1 MKLAGSIR
9 VTLYVIVLI
18 ALLPALGVIIYSGME
33 SRERS
38 MTEARAKVSEAAHI
52 LASQKKLI
60 FESTHVLLGTVSR
73 LEHVRRLE
81 PERTSALFNELVERY
96 AYYANLLLAD
106 TDGRIVAAAT
116 PWRDDI
122 SVAGRSEFNA
132 ALETGDFVLDSY
144 QPGPLTATPS
154 QRFAYPVHDKD
165 GKLVGVILGGLLSR
179 PETLAASLSHM
190 RERVVARIFD
200 KGGTIIAQYP
210 EAIGAER
217 NALAWRAMREAE
229 GDDGVL
235 AAVDIEGRPLI
246 VSYERLRQTPGE
258 APVVTVVLSMPERA
272 AYADA
277 DVELIEDL
285 LFLAVAGILAAVIA
299 FFLGRMVLLR
309 PLNKLIAVTRQLA
322 RGDLAVRTDMRAMP
336 GEMGQFARSFDA
348 MATALEARE
357 EDLVRAKSI
366 SDAANAAKSEFLAN
380 MSHEI
385 RTPMN
390 AVIGMAY
397 LAFKTPLSARQQSYI
412 NKIYVA
418 ANTLLGIINDILDFS
433 KIESGQLHIEYVPFH
448 LDDILDNLSAII
460 SQKAEE
466 KELEV
471 LFRVDK
477 NIPLTL
483 VGDPLRLSQVLT
495 NLANNAVKF
504 TEKGEIVISC
514 TLIENQGDHVK
525 VRFVVR
531 DTGIGITPEQQQRL
545 FQAFTQADGSTT
557 RRFGGTGLGLTITK
571 RLLELM
577 GGDIEV
583 ESVYGKGSTFSFS
596 LMFGYQAAAENV
608 PQVSGVGQTTR
619 VLVVDDNP
627 SANEVMLSLLADL
640 MLPGES
646 ASSAEEAFN
655 MLLRAEAEGKPF
667 SLVFMDWRMPVMDG
681 VEATYVL
688 RNKLGLMAP
697 PPVVIVTAF
706 GRDETLAHAVKA
718 GAAGVLYKPV
728 NKSYLYDSIMTLL
741 HDKEGNALLPERSPG
756 PYEAQREAY
765 QIPGARILLVED
777 NPVNQQIALELLEDA
792 GAKVSIASTGLEGVE
807 ALENSAEERPF
818 DLVLMDLQM
827 PVMDGYEATRRIR
840 ANSRFASIPIV
851 AMTAHAMIE
860 ERLKCLEL
868 GMNDHISKP
877 IEVNKFFNTLRLWLQ
892 TQPAGAAQSEEMVV
906 FGGPH
911 PNLVGMQHDTPAA
924 APARPGL
931 PDIPGLNM
939 EAALSRLNGNVELY
953 VRILRQFLRT
963 QYNAEEL
970 YKKAGERHDVA
981 AQKRVVH
988 TLRGLGGS
996 IGATILATSAALLE
1010 ETLSGAN
1017 GEDLAD
1023 VEKEAFS
1030 AHAAVLAMLVAAFP
1044 DEDLTAGSL
1053 NREAPGGSPGTS
1065 SGESPGTSSGQP
1077 PVVSPVLEELVA
1089 LLRDDDAAS
1098 SSFAEKHA
1106 DELRGVLG
1114 AQIYQD
1120 VVGAAA
1126 RFELEEALGILEKNG
1141 KI

>member
-1 MKLAGSIR
+1 MRLVGSIR
-9 VTLYVIVLI
+9 ITLYVIVLL
-18 ALLPALGVIIYSGME
+18 ALLPALGVILYSGME
-33 SRERS
+33 SREQS
-38 MTEARAKVSEAAHI
+38 MFEAREKVHEAAHTI
-52 LASQKKLI
+52 ASQKKLI
-60 FESTHVLLGTVSR
+60 LESTHVLLATIAR

-81 PERTSALFNELVERY
+81 PEQTSALFKELAEKY
-96 AYYANLLLAD
+96 SFYSNLSLAD
-106 TDGRIVAAAT
+106 INGNIVAAA
-116 PWRDDI
+116 RDWQSNA
-122 SVAGRSEFNA
+122 SVAEREEFKA
-132 ALETGDFVLDSY
+132 ALSSDGFVIGTYRL
-144 QPGPLTATPS
+144 GILTSVPAL
-154 QRFAYPVHDKD
+154 RVAYPVHDRY
-165 GKLVGVILGGLLSR
+165 GKAVGVILGGVQSR
-179 PETLAASLSHM
+179 SDSLPTILSHLQG
-190 RERVVARIFD
+190 RATARIFD
-200 KGGTIIAQYP
+200 KAGNVMAEFPQGGSS
-210 EAIGAER
+210 ER
-217 NALAWRAMREAE
+217 AAYAWEYIKEKA
-229 GDDGVL
+229 DDSGSFSADDAKGVRHIL
-235 AAVDIEGRPLI
+235 F
-246 VSYERLRQTPGE
+246 YERLRMGLGE
-258 APVVTVVLSMPERA
+258 VPSMTVVLTMPERA

-277 DVELIEDL
+277 DAELIEDL
-285 LFLAVAGILAAVIA
+285 LLLGLAGLLAGVIA
-299 FFLGRMVLLR
+299 FFLGRQILIK
-309 PLNKLIAVTRQLA
+309 PLSRLIAVTRQVA
-322 RGDLAVRTDMRAMP
+322 RGDFAARTDMHAMS
-336 GEMGQFARSFDA
+336 GEMGQFARAFDEMA
-348 MATALEARE
+348 MALEGRE
-357 EDLVRAKSI
+357 EGLIKAKII

-397 LAFKTPLSARQQSYI
+397 LAFKTPLSARQQSYV

-483 VGDPLRLSQVLT
+483 VGDPLRISQVLT

-514 TLIENQGDHVK
+514 TLVENLGDHVK
-525 VRFVVR
+525 IRFVVR
-531 DTGIGITPEQQQRL
+531 DTGIGITPEQQARL

-583 ESVYGKGSTFSFS
+583 ESLYGKGSTFSFT
-596 LMFGYQAAAENV
+596 LVFGYQASSETL
-608 PQVSGVGQTTR
+608 PQVAGIGQATR

-627 SANEVMLSLLADL
+627 SANEVLLTLLSDL

-646 ASSAEEAFN
+646 ASSAEEAFS

-667 SLVFMDWRMPVMDG
+667 NLVFMDWRMPVMDG

-688 RNKLGLMAP
+688 RNKLGLMKP

-756 PYEAQREAY
+756 PYEAQREAF

-792 GAKVSIASTGLEGVE
+792 GAVVSVASTGLEAVE
-807 ALENSAEERPF
+807 ALENNPAERPF

-827 PVMDGYEATRRIR
+827 PVMDGYQATERIR
-840 ANSRFASIPIV
+840 ANPRFAGIPIV

-877 IEVNKFFNTLRLWLQ
+877 IEVSKFFNTLRVWLQ
-892 TQPAGAAQSEEMVV
+892 PRLDAAEPAENMVV

-911 PNLVGMQHDTPAA
+911 PNLVGVQHDLPTVASA
-924 APARPGL
+924 SDRPGL
-931 PDIPGLNM
+931 PHLPGLNVD
-939 EAALSRLNGNVELY
+939 AALSRLNNNVELY

-963 QYNAEEL
+963 QHNMEEV
-970 YKKAGERHDVA
+970 YKKAVDEQSQEGRM
-981 AQKRVVH
+981 RVIH

-1010 ETLSGAN
+1010 EALTKNA
-1017 GEDLAD
+1017 EAD
-1023 VEKEAFS
+1023 VSEEEKDVFIALHS
-1030 AHAAVLAMLVAAFP
+1030 VIDMLVAAFP
-1044 DEDLTAGSL
+1044 DEDLTA
-1053 NREAPGGSPGTS
+1053 
-1065 SGESPGTSSGQP
+1065 QP
-1077 PVVSPVLEELVA
+1077 VQQVPSPVVQNSPVLDEFVA

-1098 SSFAEKHA
+1098 GSFAEKHA
-1106 DELRGVLG
+1106 AELRETLG
-1114 AQIYQD
+1114 AQVFQE
-1120 VVGAAA
+1120 VEAAVSQ
-1126 RFELEEALGILEKNG
+1126 FELGEALDVLEKAG